1 MITHKMLNK
10 KFHGD
15 TPTKPHRS
23 GDSALSWGASKTHH
37 PQIFENKKGDMKI
50 QIPHDI
56 FHKTMHRDP
65 QECSPFPMEWQ
76 NRG

>member
-23 GDSALSWGASKTHH
+23 GDSTLSWGGLTLDPEPSAPGPRART
-37 PQIFENKKGDMKI
+37 PQQVGE
-50 QIPHDI
+50 H
-56 FHKTMHRDP
+56 
-65 QECSPFPMEWQ
+65 
-76 NRG
+76 